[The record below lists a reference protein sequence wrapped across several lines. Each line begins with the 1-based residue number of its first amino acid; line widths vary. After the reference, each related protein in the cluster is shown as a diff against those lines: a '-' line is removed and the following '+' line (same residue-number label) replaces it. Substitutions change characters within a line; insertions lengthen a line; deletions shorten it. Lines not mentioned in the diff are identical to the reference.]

1 MEQLKKAVK
10 QMFQWIVNMFIT
22 LIQIKIQ
29 KRLDY
34 SLVKYFNYI
43 LLK

>member
-29 KRLDY
+29 TRLDY